1 LFDTRERSGRSL
13 RAVILM
19 LLTTALVS
27 LAAFSSA
34 AFAQTERY
42 GGNQPEEQVRFGGAR
57 RSVLNQE
64 ENEGLL
70 PFTGLDLTLL
80 AATGAAAIGTGIV
93 VLRRTRPREN
103 R

>member
-1 LFDTRERSGRSL
+1 
-13 RAVILM
+13 M
-19 LLTTALVS
+19 LLTTVLLS

-57 RSVLNQE
+57 RSVLNQD
-64 ENEGLL
+64 EGLL
-70 PFTGLDLTLL
+70 PFTGLDLTLFV
-80 AATGAAAIGTGIV
+80 ATGAAAIGTGIV